1 MSKRTRRRAGICCIA
16 RLLNM
21 PRRISAYPRSVNI
34 VVRAFRGRL
43 SLWDS
48 MKGNLGE
55 ERKRKDNK

>member
-1 MSKRTRRRAGICCIA
+1 
-16 RLLNM
+16 M
-21 PRRISAYPRSVNI
+21 PRRISACPRSVNI